1 MSAFSKLP
9 LSFAVLVSLAGIACA
24 ANKIALSCT
33 GTIASKET
41 AFEQAPISP
50 VSLLVDLDLGTVTGS
65 LGTFTILKVSETSI
79 AFRGAESSG
88 VRRIVGGVDRVSGS
102 AGLTAWLDDT
112 HILYN
117 YQLNWRRANPLF

>member
-50 VSLLVDLDLGTVTGS
+50 VSLLVTGS

-79 AFRGAESSG
+79 AFRGLSLA
-88 VRRIVGGVDRVSGS
+88 GS
-102 AGLTAWLDDT
+102 EEL
-112 HILYN
+112 
-117 YQLNWRRANPLF
+117 

>member
-50 VSLLVDLDLGTVTGS
+50 VSLLVDLDLAECLPTRRQPHHPKHEHTGS
-65 LGTFTILKVSETSI
+65 WS
-79 AFRGAESSG
+79 
-88 VRRIVGGVDRVSGS
+88 
-102 AGLTAWLDDT
+102 
-112 HILYN
+112 
-117 YQLNWRRANPLF
+117 

>member
-9 LSFAVLVSLAGIACA
+9 LSFAVLVSLAGIARA

-79 AFRGAESSG
+79 AFRGLSLA
-88 VRRIVGGVDRVSGS
+88 GS
-102 AGLTAWLDDT
+102 EEL
-112 HILYN
+112 
-117 YQLNWRRANPLF
+117 